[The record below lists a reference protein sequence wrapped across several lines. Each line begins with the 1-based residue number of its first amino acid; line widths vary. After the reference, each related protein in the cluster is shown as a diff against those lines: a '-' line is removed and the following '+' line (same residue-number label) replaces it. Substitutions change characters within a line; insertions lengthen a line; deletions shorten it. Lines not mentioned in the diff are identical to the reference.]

1 MLELYGPLGLAAI
14 GVAALV
20 LMFPGK
26 DVDRRSHYRNIALFL
41 GAYVLFVAIDLA
53 TGRGI
58 TGNRALAPFAIALV
72 GVAFVI
78 LVVAAIRNARRRRR
92 A

>member
-14 GVAALV
+14 GVAVLV
-20 LMFPGK
+20 LMFPGRG
-26 DVDRRSHYRNIALFL
+26 VDRRSHYRNIVLFL
-41 GAYVLFVAIDLA
+41 AAFVLFVGIDVA

-58 TGNRALAPFAIALV
+58 TGNAALAPFAIALMV
-72 GVAFVI
+72 AAFVI
-78 LVVAAIRNARRRRR
+78 IVFAAIRNARRRS